1 MVIVG
6 ERINI
11 MSKVIGKAM
20 RERDAGPILELAKKQ
35 KEAGA
40 TYLDLNIGPAAKD
53 GPAMMG
59 WLVQTIQAEID
70 TPLSLDT
77 TNPEAMEAG
86 LRVHKGQALV
96 NSISGKK
103 ERIEQMLPLV
113 KEYDAKVIGLTM
125 TEAGVPR
132 DANER
137 AATAVD
143 ILTAVAEAGVSSE
156 NLFLDPLALPMA
168 VAQQDTK
175 EVFEAIKLFKELHDP
190 PPKTIIG
197 LSNISNS
204 APPKV
209 KPILDRVFL
218 TMLVAYGLDGAILD
232 PLDKDLMDTAKT
244 IQLFRNEVL
253 YAHSYLDE

>member
-6 ERINI
+6 EKINI
-11 MSKVIGKAM
+11 MSKIIGKAM
-20 RERDAGPILELAKKQ
+20 KERDAKPIVNLARQQ

-53 GPAMMG
+53 GPDMME
-59 WLVQTIQAEID
+59 WLVQTIQAEVDI
-70 TPLSLDT
+70 PLSLDT
-77 TNPEAMEAG
+77 TNPKAMEAG
-86 LRVHKGQALV
+86 LKVHKGQALV

-103 ERIEQMLPLV
+103 ERIEQVLPLV

-143 ILTAVAEAGVSSE
+143 ILTAVTEAGVSPE

-175 EVFEAIKLFKELHDP
+175 EVFEAIKLFKELYDP

-197 LSNISNS
+197 LSNISNN
-204 APPKV
+204 APPRV
-209 KPILDRVFL
+209 KPLLDRVFL
-218 TMLVAYGLDGAILD
+218 TMLMAYGLDGAILD
-232 PLDKDLMDTAKT
+232 PLDKDLMETAKT
-244 IQLFRNEVL
+244 IKLFRNEVL
-253 YAHSYLDE
+253 YAHSYLDK